1 MKKKTIS
8 KTKFDRVAAHPKA
21 KWKSAYITDDFTKY
35 VRSFYWRD
43 SGGIFLYAHVCE
55 LDKSDD
61 KDWKNEYWCRVD
73 MRTMF

>member
-8 KTKFDRVAAHPKA
+8 KTKFERVASHPKA
-21 KWKSAYITDDFTKY
+21 NWQDAYVIDDFTKH

-43 SGGIFLYAHVCE
+43 SGGIFLYVHVME
-55 LDKSDD
+55 IDTNSINI
-61 KDWKNEYWCRVD
+61 KNEYWCRVD